1 MWLRCFRP
9 DGNSVWA
16 PLLCCLWKDLLKGH
30 FLDIYLI
37 IFLRVPNFRNTSA
50 MRAISCLK
58 ILKLN
63 VNFRNS
69 EKNWEKVFC
78 FWDNSIWIGCVKL
91 SLLRREYL
99 PSAFSVLGN
108 SLEILHITN
117 RDFLKVNCLHSNQ

>member
-16 PLLCCLWKDLLKGH
+16 PLLCCFWKDLLKEH

-50 MRAISCLK
+50 MRAIFCLK
-58 ILKLN
+58 IIKLN

-69 EKNWEKVFC
+69 EKNWEKVIC
-78 FWDNSIWIGCVKL
+78 LWDNSIWIGCVKL

-99 PSAFSVLGN
+99 SPAFNVLTSTLKVSNG
-108 SLEILHITN
+108 TK
-117 RDFLKVNCLHSNQ
+117 RDFFQLNFLHCDQ